1 MIMRNFQDEFEE
13 EERDE
18 LRNLHRK
25 GCIAILI
32 AALLLAFACAATSC
46 KSLQSETKYNYR
58 DSIITHTYYDTV
70 HVTITDTLSVHQS
83 TESSKES
90 TTEIL
95 FGDGGGT
102 YNAQTGEATNVQSV
116 KQSSKEKELQ
126 DLVAIYRH
134 VADSLA
140 ATNDSLQHALTEAH
154 GEEHVQQNTADITPR
169 TGWDRFCTWWVI
181 ISWILIILAVAWLL
195 FKKFYLHR

>member
-1 MIMRNFQDEFEE
+1 MKDPKIPTPEEQKHMFWNAVCIMLIWVVF
-13 EERDE
+13 
-18 LRNLHRK
+18 
-25 GCIAILI
+25 ILVC
-32 AALLLAFACAATSC
+32 LFLGSC

-58 DSIITHTYYDTV
+58 DSIITHIYYDTV
-70 HVTITDTLSVHQS
+70 HVTITDTISVHQS

-90 TTEIL
+90 TTEIH
-95 FGDGGGT
+95 FGEGGGT

-181 ISWILIILAVAWLL
+181 ISWILIILAVAGWC
-195 FKKFYLHR
+195 FKKFYLHK